1 MRFPFFFTAFVCGC
15 ALCHISRSSFDIS
28 VQRFSQNLFSRKA
41 SPASL
46 RKVVRLTAYLVLSP
60 EAVYSYRYRTFKNL
74 GIRSDVELTVLA
86 VRHGLAANSR
96 DLDQLRVG

>member
-1 MRFPFFFTAFVCGC
+1 M
-15 ALCHISRSSFDIS
+15 
-28 VQRFSQNLFSRKA
+28 
-41 SPASL
+41 
-46 RKVVRLTAYLVLSP
+46 AYLVLSP

-96 DLDQLRVG
+96 DLDLLRVG

>member
-1 MRFPFFFTAFVCGC
+1 M
-15 ALCHISRSSFDIS
+15 
-28 VQRFSQNLFSRKA
+28 A

-60 EAVYSYRYRTFKNL
+60 EAVYSYRYRAFKNL

-96 DLDQLRVG
+96 DLDHLRVGSLHRT